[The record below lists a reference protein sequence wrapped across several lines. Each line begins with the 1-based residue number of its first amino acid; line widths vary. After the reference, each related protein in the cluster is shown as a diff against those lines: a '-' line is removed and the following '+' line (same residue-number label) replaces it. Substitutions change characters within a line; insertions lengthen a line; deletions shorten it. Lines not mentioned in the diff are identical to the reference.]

1 MGSFHA
7 FPEGSTLLCL
17 ILHPHLYP
25 ESPSYT
31 RHPTCTRAVQK
42 THIYTHSKSASFK
55 VIFKGTWN
63 MSFDVQRNENTD
75 WPHTPES
82 MLNVCTCAS
91 VSMCILDRCMAVSR
105 LSFYLSLSL
114 WDERLLI
121 IVWSVSVSTS
131 EMWLSNL
138 IKNDS
143 KKRMW
148 NNLQDLEQKP
158 FVLR

>member
-1 MGSFHA
+1 MGSVHA

-31 RHPTCTRAVQK
+31 RHTTCTRAVQK
-42 THIYTHSKSASFK
+42 THIHTHSKSASFNVFSK
-55 VIFKGTWN
+55 ELETWVL
-63 MSFDVQRNENTD
+63 MYSAMKKQADYILQRGC
-75 WPHTPES
+75 WMRAHVHPY
-82 MLNVCTCAS
+82 
-91 VSMCILDRCMAVSR
+91 LDHCMAVSR
-105 LSFYLSLSL
+105 LSFYLSL

-158 FVLR
+158 FVLH